1 MTRRSR
7 TLKRNNP
14 VPDVSWC
21 IKGGS
26 RGYVTTR
33 PLEWP
38 IGKKESGWR
47 LTVATGREFESS
59 VPELK
64 YKKRWLQSLLG
75 WFQPFTWLMRPD
87 DPFFLKSACIHDVL
101 LEDGYRVAF
110 ADSQWFEAALSDQA
124 DPLKSRLAYMA
135 MRMRHFWR

>member
-1 MTRRSR
+1 M
-7 TLKRNNP
+7 
-14 VPDVSWC
+14 PDVSWC

-26 RGYVTTR
+26 RCYVTTR
-33 PLEWP
+33 PLEWW
-38 IGKKESGWR
+38 IGKYESGWR
-47 LTVATGREFESS
+47 LTVAEGRQFESS

-75 WFQPFTWLMRPD
+75 WFQPFTWFLSPD

-110 ADSQWFEAALSDQA
+110 ADSQGFEAALSEDA
-124 DPLKSRLAYMA
+124 DPLKSRLAYLA
-135 MRMRHFWR
+135 MRMRRFWRWAKSRPRS

>member
-1 MTRRSR
+1 M
-7 TLKRNNP
+7 
-14 VPDVSWC
+14 PDVSWC

-87 DPFFLKSACIHDVL
+87 DPFFLKSASILHRSWIV
-101 LEDGYRVAF
+101 R
-110 ADSQWFEAALSDQA
+110 
-124 DPLKSRLAYMA
+124 P
-135 MRMRHFWR
+135 

>member
-1 MTRRSR
+1 MTKRFRA
-7 TLKRNNP
+7 LKRDNP

-75 WFQPFTWLMRPD
+75 GSSHSLGLCVRTI
-87 DPFFLKSACIHDVL
+87 PFF
-101 LEDGYRVAF
+101 
-110 ADSQWFEAALSDQA
+110 
-124 DPLKSRLAYMA
+124 
-135 MRMRHFWR
+135 